1 MKLNIY
7 QICEIA
13 WYVIIVYLFLK
24 LACEEME
31 NILVQVFNSSIY
43 SIKNKIYNP
52 IASKIRIICD

>member
-1 MKLNIY
+1 MKLNVY
-7 QICEIA
+7 QTCETA
-13 WYVIIVYLFLK
+13 RYVIIGYLFLK

-31 NILVQVFNSSIY
+31 NILVEVFNSSIY